1 MTRKSARRGLAAT
14 YPRRSAGHDIV
25 IEAGADQVI
34 ASSDPAEHRVQK
46 PTPLA
51 AISKAIGTQVRWL
64 RRNLDIPAI
73 ELAKKSGLSNS
84 MLSKIERGLATPSV
98 AALVALSAALNV
110 PVARFFAS
118 YDERRDFSIVR
129 AGEGVKIERRGSVQ
143 GHRYQLLGHTLS
155 GELFVEP
162 YLVTLTSEARPSPS
176 FQHTG
181 IEFLYV
187 LSGAMG
193 YRYADQVYELAQ
205 GDALVFDASALHGPE
220 VLKKRPIVY
229 LSVVFNLRA

>member
-14 YPRRSAGHDIV
+14 FPRRSPSHGNGVESEVEQA
-25 IEAGADQVI
+25 I
-34 ASSDPAEHRVQK
+34 ASSGAAGSQGQK
-46 PTPLA
+46 LPSLA

-73 ELAKKSGLSNS
+73 ELAKKAGLSNS

-98 AALVALSAALNV
+98 AALVALSGALNV

-129 AGEGVKIERRGSVQ
+129 AGEGVTIERRGSVL

-187 LSGAMG
+187 LSGTMG

-220 VLKKRPIVY
+220 VLKKRPILY